1 MAKIFNL
8 MATKSIEL
16 VLQLILQQNWQK
28 AENREAHQKAN
39 AEEWNQKHLSR
50 KRTIFEVNLVGV
62 MGSMVLLICWR
73 VVPAYRD

>member
-1 MAKIFNL
+1 

-16 VLQLILQQNWQK
+16 VLQLILQQNRQK

-39 AEEWNQKHLSR
+39 AEEWNWIHLSR
-50 KRTIFEVNLVGV
+50 QRTIFEVNLVGV

-73 VVPAYRD
+73 VVPAYRDISKSNH